1 MCHLFLIKATRKRTV
16 LCLPIFQSPGLLRSI
31 SLNSHRLRNKTDMKK
46 ENLEKITQ
54 LRHELHM
61 YPELSMQESG
71 TLKIIRQFLR
81 ENTSLQVADC
91 GGWCYAVKRGTTGKA
106 GSGLLPDVQPGEKNG
121 RQGRKKIAFRADMD
135 ALPIMEKE
143 DLPYHSRNR
152 GVSHKCGHDGHC
164 AALCGLALELDQ
176 METEKDVYLIF
187 QPGEETGQGALL
199 CRDLLKK
206 EGISEIFAFHNLGG
220 FPENSMVFR
229 DGLTQ
234 PASEGLEMHFSG
246 KTSHASAPGEGINPA
261 EVIAKTVL
269 FARDLAGRVK
279 EGMALCTVTGIG
291 LGTGDFGISPG
302 EGRLCLT
309 LRAEYE
315 AEMKRMEKDLLDYAR
330 GLSEPLGIHFSYAI
344 RDYFPETRNDSR
356 SLIRIR
362 EAAQKAGLQTIPM
375 DRMWRASED
384 FGWYLKECP
393 GAMVYIGNGEK
404 YPALHTEEY
413 DFNDRIL
420 ETAVDLFLE
429 LV

>member
-1 MCHLFLIKATRKRTV
+1 MCHLFLIKATRKRTVLCLPIFRPPGLKRTV

-91 GGWCYAVKRGTTGKA
+91 GGWCYAAKRGTTGKA
-106 GSGLLPDVQPGEKNG
+106 DSGLLLNVHYVQSGEKNG
-121 RQGRKKIAFRADMD
+121 RQGRKKTAFRADMD
-135 ALPIMEKE
+135 ALPIMEKD

-176 METEKDVYLIF
+176 METENDVYLIF

-234 PASEGLEMHFSG
+234 PAS
-246 KTSHASAPGEGINPA
+246 A

-330 GLSEPLGIHFSYAI
+330 GLSEPLGIRFSYAI

>member
-1 MCHLFLIKATRKRTV
+1 
-16 LCLPIFQSPGLLRSI
+16 
-31 SLNSHRLRNKTDMKK
+31 MKK

-176 METEKDVYLIF
+176 METENDVYLIF

-206 EGISEIFAFHNLGG
+206 EGIS
-220 FPENSMVFR
+220 
-229 DGLTQ
+229 
-234 PASEGLEMHFSG
+234 
-246 KTSHASAPGEGINPA
+246 
-261 EVIAKTVL
+261 TV
-269 FARDLAGRVK
+269 
-279 EGMALCTVTGIG
+279 
-291 LGTGDFGISPG
+291 
-302 EGRLCLT
+302 
-309 LRAEYE
+309 
-315 AEMKRMEKDLLDYAR
+315 
-330 GLSEPLGIHFSYAI
+330 
-344 RDYFPETRNDSR
+344 
-356 SLIRIR
+356 
-362 EAAQKAGLQTIPM
+362 
-375 DRMWRASED
+375 
-384 FGWYLKECP
+384 
-393 GAMVYIGNGEK
+393 
-404 YPALHTEEY
+404 
-413 DFNDRIL
+413 
-420 ETAVDLFLE
+420 
-429 LV
+429 

>member
-1 MCHLFLIKATRKRTV
+1 
-16 LCLPIFQSPGLLRSI
+16 
-31 SLNSHRLRNKTDMKK
+31 MKK
-46 ENLEKITQ
+46 ENLEKIIQ

-61 YPELSMQESG
+61 YPELSMQEAG
-71 TLKIIRQFLR
+71 TLGIIRQFLR
-81 ENTSLQVADC
+81 ENTALQVVDC
-91 GGWCYAVKRGTTGKA
+91 GGWSYAVKK
-106 GSGLLPDVQPGEKNG
+106 GSAVKSGPGLNPGACPDGING
-121 RQGRKKIAFRADMD
+121 GQCGKKIAFRADMD

-143 DLPYHSRNR
+143 ELPYHSRNR

-164 AALCGLALELDQ
+164 AVLCGLALELDQ
-176 METEKDVYLIF
+176 RETENDVYLIF
-187 QPGEETGQGALL
+187 QPGEETGQGALV
-199 CRDLLKK
+199 CRELLKK

-234 PASEGLEMHFSG
+234 PASEGLKMQFSG
-246 KTSHASAPGEGINPA
+246 RTSHASAPEEGINPA

-269 FARDLAGRVK
+269 FARDLAEGVK
-279 EGMALCTVTGIG
+279 DGMALCTVTGIE

-302 EGRLCLT
+302 EGRLCVT

-315 AEMKRMEKDLLDYAR
+315 SEMKRMEKALLDYAR
-330 GLSEPLGIHFSYAI
+330 GLSEPLGIRFSFVI

-356 SLIRIR
+356 SLTRIR
-362 EAAQKAGLQTIPM
+362 EAAQKAGIQTIPM

-420 ETAVDLFLE
+420 ETAVNLFLSAVSVPCIE
-429 LV
+429 QNLLLTD

>member
-1 MCHLFLIKATRKRTV
+1 
-16 LCLPIFQSPGLLRSI
+16 
-31 SLNSHRLRNKTDMKK
+31 
-46 ENLEKITQ
+46 
-54 LRHELHM
+54 
-61 YPELSMQESG
+61 
-71 TLKIIRQFLR
+71 
-81 ENTSLQVADC
+81 
-91 GGWCYAVKRGTTGKA
+91 
-106 GSGLLPDVQPGEKNG
+106 
-121 RQGRKKIAFRADMD
+121 MD
-135 ALPIMEKE
+135 ALPIMEKD

-176 METEKDVYLIF
+176 METENDVYLIF
-187 QPGEETGQGALL
+187 QPGEETGRGALL